1 MSLVRSNL
9 DYAAQVWD
17 PHLQR
22 DRNTL
27 ENVQKFGLKLCS
39 KHWDTGY
46 HELLD
51 LFSLPSLT
59 NRRLHLKL
67 CHLFKIVHCLCYFP
81 LDTLTLNI
89 NHTHFPRTFFLQQH
103 FCRTNSLYHSFIPG
117 TWNMLPEHTVCS
129 SILVSFSD
137 SLKC

>member
-22 DRNTL
+22 DINTL

-89 NHTHFPRTFFLQQH
+89 NHTHFPEHSTSSNISVELTLCITH
-103 FCRTNSLYHSFIPG
+103 SSLVLG
-117 TWNMLPEHTVCS
+117 TCCLN
-129 SILVSFSD
+129 ILFAHLLLFPLVTP
-137 SLKC
+137 